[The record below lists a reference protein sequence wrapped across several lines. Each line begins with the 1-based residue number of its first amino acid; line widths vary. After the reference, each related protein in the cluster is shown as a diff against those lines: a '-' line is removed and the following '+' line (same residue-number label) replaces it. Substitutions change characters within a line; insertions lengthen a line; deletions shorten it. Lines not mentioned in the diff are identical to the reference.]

1 MTAVDVSRDLIA
13 ALSNPETYGDGVDAV
28 RVVETH
34 ISWVFLTGKIAYKVK
49 KPVRLP
55 FLDFST
61 LAARLQYCEEELRLN
76 RRLAPEI
83 YLDIVPIGGTADRPV
98 IGATPAIEYAVKMVE
113 FPADVRLD
121 RVLARRNLSR
131 AEIAAFAERLAA
143 FHRDLA
149 PAPKGPDYG
158 SSATVRRVAAE
169 NLEQSLAAGAVDEA
183 AADALRGW
191 FSQQD
196 SHVDS
201 LLDARVQADAI
212 RECHGDLHL
221 ENLIEWR
228 DEIVAFDALE
238 FDAALRF
245 IDPIDE
251 VAFLTMDL
259 LAHGRADV
267 GFRFLNRYLE
277 VTGDYAGIALLRYYM
292 VHRALVR
299 AKVRALSAGA
309 AVARAYAD
317 LASQLCQ
324 PIQPTLFVTHG
335 FSGSGKTTWTSEL
348 LAALPA
354 IRVRSDIV
362 RKQQAGLG
370 ELDASGSPVG
380 GGLYDERGNEHTYGV
395 LADYAYAILRARY
408 DVIVDATFLRRG
420 DRERFAAL
428 AADTGARLRIL
439 DFAADP
445 EALRARI
452 AARAERRDDPSEGTH
467 DVLDWQLAHAD
478 ALETDELA
486 VTVRI
491 DTETQT
497 PSSLDEAVLAR
508 VRGEPQS

>member
-1 MTAVDVSRDLIA
+1 MTAVDASCDLVV
-13 ALSNPETYGDGVDAV
+13 ALSNPETYGAGVDAV

-49 KPVRLP
+49 KPVQLP

-61 LAARLQYCEEELRLN
+61 LAARRQYCEEELRLN

-83 YLDIVPIGGTADRPV
+83 YLDVVPIGGTAEKPL

-113 FPADVRLD
+113 FPADARLD
-121 RVLARRNLSR
+121 RVLARRELSR

-143 FHRDLA
+143 FHRDLE
-149 PAPKGPDYG
+149 PAPKSSDYG
-158 SSATVRRVAAE
+158 TSATVRRVAAE
-169 NLEQSLAAGAVDEA
+169 NLEQSLAAGAIDEA
-183 AADALRGW
+183 SADAFRGW
-191 FSQQD
+191 FGQQD

-201 LLDARVQADAI
+201 LLGARVQAGAI

-221 ENLIEWR
+221 ENLIDWR

-245 IDPIDE
+245 IDAIDE

-259 LAHGRADV
+259 LAHRRSDV

-277 VTGDYAGIALLRYYM
+277 VTGDYSGVELLRYYM

-309 AVARAYAD
+309 AAARAYAD
-317 LASQLCQ
+317 LALQLCR
-324 PIQPTLFVTHG
+324 PTQPTLFVTHG
-335 FSGSGKTTWTSEL
+335 LSGSGKTTWTSEL
-348 LAALPA
+348 LAVLPA

-380 GGLYDERGNEHTYGV
+380 GGLYDESGNEHTYGV
-395 LADYAYAILRARY
+395 LADCAAAILRAGY
-408 DVIVDATFLRRG
+408 DVIVDATFLRCG

-428 AADTGARLRIL
+428 AADTGARFRIL

-445 EALRARI
+445 ETLRTRITAR
-452 AARAERRDDPSEGTH
+452 AARRNDPSEGTH

-478 ALETDELA
+478 ALDADELA

-491 DTETQT
+491 DTET
-497 PSSLDEAVLAR
+497 EAPAAIDANLVAR
-508 VRGEPQS
+508 VLGRGSE